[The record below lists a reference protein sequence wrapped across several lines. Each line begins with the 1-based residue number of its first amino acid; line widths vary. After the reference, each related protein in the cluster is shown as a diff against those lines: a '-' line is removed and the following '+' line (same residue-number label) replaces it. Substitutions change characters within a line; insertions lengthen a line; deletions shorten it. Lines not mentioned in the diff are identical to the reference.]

1 MLRDL
6 ISEFLALSV
15 KVVEEI
21 TLKRNKLI
29 SNQIDTK
36 SHGGFNESI

>member
-15 KVVEEI
+15 KVVEET
-21 TLKRNKLI
+21 TLKRNELI
-29 SNQIDTK
+29 SNKIDTK
-36 SHGGFNESI
+36 SHGGSNESI